1 MTNQKETQMSKMTF
15 KFTTSFDLTAI
26 VDLDRAREILADMR
40 KVAADENFSK
50 LPVKNQVFTKLVL
63 EAADRSEEE
72 GIAELI
78 RYNVRVGTNEINA
91 REVKVDDEC
100 LTLRPSPAKVVC
112 HGLEVKA

>member
-1 MTNQKETQMSKMTF
+1 MAKMTF

-26 VDLDRAREILADMR
+26 VDLDKSREVLADMR
-40 KVAADENFSK
+40 KAAASENFSK

-78 RYNVRVGTNEINA
+78 RYNVRVGMNEIITQ
-91 REVKVDDEC
+91 EVKTNDEC